1 MIYVNDLA
9 NISNSSKF
17 ILFADDTYIIY
28 NNGNLN
34 KLINTVNDDLVEVV
48 KWFNDNKLSIN
59 AKKKCILFSKTI
71 NNIPPKENYIN

>member
-48 KWFNDNKLSIN
+48 KWFNDNKLYIN
-59 AKKKCILFSKTI
+59 AKKSAYYSLKQLTTFHQKKII
-71 NNIPPKENYIN
+71 